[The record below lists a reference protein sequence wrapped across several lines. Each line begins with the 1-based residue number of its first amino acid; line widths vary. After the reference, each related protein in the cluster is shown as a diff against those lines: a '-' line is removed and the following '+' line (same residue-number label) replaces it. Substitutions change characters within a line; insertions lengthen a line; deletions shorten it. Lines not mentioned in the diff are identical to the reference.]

1 MKISDLNIL
10 VLGGNGF
17 IGAHLVETLIEQGCS
32 VRVLARSNP
41 IQATNIN
48 SKHFQYIRGDFVNE
62 ADIAMAMEDCDVCFH
77 LISTV
82 LPKTSN
88 LDPIYDL
95 ETNLIGSIKLL
106 NHAVKAGVKKIIFL
120 SSGGTIYGTP
130 LYLPID
136 ENHATNPI
144 CSYGIAKLAIEK
156 YLELYHQLYDL
167 DYTILRLS
175 NPFGERQ
182 RINSGQGAV
191 AVFLGKAINKEPIEI
206 WGNGSVVRDYI
217 YISDVISAMLKSIT
231 YAGTEHIFNIG
242 SGQGLSLNEILNEI
256 EIVTG
261 IKVERIYTPGRTFDV
276 PTSILGIERAVQELK
291 WSPNVTFKDGLS
303 HMVNWMYE
311 RQHEERSCSV
321 NDI

>member
-17 IGAHLVETLIEQGCS
+17 IGAHLVDTLIEQGCS
-32 VRVLARSNP
+32 VRVLARSTP

-48 SKHFQYIRGDFVNE
+48 SKHLQYIRGSFVE
-62 ADIAMAMEDCDVCFH
+62 EIDIAKAMEHCDVCFH

-88 LDPIYDL
+88 LDPIFDL
-95 ETNLIGSIKLL
+95 ETNLIGSIRLL

-136 ENHATNPI
+136 ENHPTNPM

-156 YLELYHQLYDL
+156 YLALYNQLYGL

-182 RINSGQGAV
+182 RVNSGQGAV
-191 AVFLGKAINKEPIEI
+191 AVFLEKAINKEPIEI
-206 WGNGSVVRDYI
+206 WGNGSVIRDYI
-217 YISDVISAMLKSIT
+217 YISDVISAMLKSVM
-231 YAGTEHIFNIG
+231 YAGPEHIFNIG
-242 SGQGLSLNEILNEI
+242 SGQGLSLNEVLNEI

-261 IKVERIYTPGRTFDV
+261 NQVERIYTLGRTFDV
-276 PTSILGIERAVQELK
+276 PTSILGIDRAVQELK
-291 WSPNVTFKDGLS
+291 WSPSVTFKDGLS
-303 HMVNWMYE
+303 YMMDWICERQYE
-311 RQHEERSCSV
+311 RRDFSI

>member
-17 IGAHLVETLIEQGCS
+17 IGAHLVDTLVEQGCS

-41 IQATNIN
+41 IQLTNIN
-48 SKHFQYIRGDFVNE
+48 SKHIQYIRGDFVNE
-62 ADIAMAMEDCDVCFH
+62 SDIAKAMERCDVCFH

-88 LDPIYDL
+88 LDPIFDL
-95 ETNLIGSIKLL
+95 ETNLIGSIRLL

-136 ENHATNPI
+136 ENHPTNPI

-156 YLELYHQLYDL
+156 YLALYNQLYGL

-182 RINSGQGAV
+182 RINSPQGAV
-191 AVFLGKAINKEPIEI
+191 AVFLGKAMSKEPIEI

-217 YISDVISAMLKSIT
+217 HISDVISAMLKSIT
-231 YAGTEHIFNIG
+231 YTGTEHIFNIG
-242 SGQGLSLNEILNEI
+242 SGQGISLNEVLHEI
-256 EIVTG
+256 ECVTRFEV
-261 IKVERIYTPGRTFDV
+261 KRIYTEGRLFDI
-276 PTSILGIERAVQELK
+276 PTSILSIERAIKELK
-291 WSPNVTFKDGLS
+291 WIPKVSFTEGLRR
-303 HMVNWMYE
+303 MMDWI
-311 RQHEERSCSV
+311 EEIQFCS
-321 NDI
+321 

>member
-17 IGAHLVETLIEQGCS
+17 IGSHLVDSLVEQGCS
-32 VRVLARSNP
+32 VRVLARSTP
-41 IQATNIN
+41 IHSIHIN
-48 SKHFQYIRGDFVNE
+48 SKHCQYIRGDFVNE
-62 ADIAMAMEDCDVCFH
+62 LDIAKAMQGCDICFH

-88 LDPIYDL
+88 LDPIFDL
-95 ETNLIGSIKLL
+95 ETNLIGSVRLL
-106 NHAVKAGVKKIIFL
+106 NHAVRAGIKKIIFL
-120 SSGGTIYGTP
+120 SSGGTIYGDP

-136 ENHATNPI
+136 ENHPTNPI

-156 YLELYHQLYDL
+156 YLVLYNQLYGL

-182 RINSGQGAV
+182 RIISAQGAV
-191 AVFLGKAINKEPIEI
+191 AVFLGRAMSKEPIEI

-231 YAGTEHIFNIG
+231 YVGTEHIFNIG
-242 SGQGLSLNEILNEI
+242 SGQGVSLNEVLNEI
-256 EIVTG
+256 ECVIGFEV
-261 IKVERIYTPGRTFDV
+261 KRRYTEGRLFDIS
-276 PTSILGIERAVQELK
+276 TSILAIENAIKELK
-291 WSPNVTFKDGLS
+291 WSPKVSFKEGLTR
-303 HMVNWMYE
+303 MMDWIKE
-311 RQHEERSCSV
+311 IQLCS
-321 NDI
+321 